1 MQHLKQNHPSVN
13 LTTTQLS
20 AQQQVDKSCN
30 AEADIEQETEIG
42 PIWVVA
48 KVLGTL
54 SLQCGEIPRTIL

>member
-1 MQHLKQNHPSVN
+1 VQHLKQNHLNVN

-20 AQQQVDKSCN
+20 TQQQVDKYCH
-30 AEADIEQETEIG
+30 AEVDIEQETEIG